1 MPSPVHRPPTG
12 NSSEIHTAPLDV
24 GDPQDDGRHDNG
36 REGSDRQEKHRKC
49 TYDDA
54 EYSTKSFVYT
64 KCITTRMLL
73 DSPIKKAFLDH
84 LPNPR
89 PELEDVTV
97 MALVIFMQIIY
108 NISASSLGEWD
119 HSSLKS
125 RVAVAVSCGLALKFI
140 MDDQPHTS
148 MYFLS
153 CVVRRDELIEDDEKV
168 IADYVV
174 KYETCVLKS
183 LNLYRCCYNHR
194 SWAADFLYMLKK
206 NKEMTSFTCNR
217 VYELVY
223 FVSLHVCELLPDFE
237 AYDEEHVAEA
247 IVLLSVECIQISAW
261 PGVITKSKILAGHR
275 SYEVATKIG
284 HTLADKRPSE
294 TQGLLGEPFTLTSQW
309 QHRATLPCSL
319 RRAAYDLEKKLR
331 MSLPDSLTRATAVCP
346 LRVNRQ

>member
-1 MPSPVHRPPTG
+1 MQRPPTG
-12 NSSEIHTAPLDV
+12 NTSEIYAAPLDV
-24 GDPQDDGRHDNG
+24 GDPQDDGRRDKLH
-36 REGSDRQEKHRKC
+36 KC
-49 TYDDA
+49 THDDA

-64 KCITTRMLL
+64 KLIITRMLFE
-73 DSPIKKAFLDH
+73 SPIKKAFLDH
-84 LPNPR
+84 VPNPR

-97 MALVIFMQIIY
+97 MALIIFLQIIY
-108 NISASSLGEWD
+108 NISGSSLEEWD

-168 IADYVV
+168 ITDYIV
-174 KYETCVLKS
+174 KYETSVLRS
-183 LNLYRCCYNHR
+183 LNLYRCAYNHR
-194 SWAADFLYMLKK
+194 SWAADFLYALKR

-217 VYELVY
+217 TYELVY

-237 AYDEEHVAEA
+237 PYDEENVAEA
-247 IVLLSVECIQISAW
+247 IVLLAIECIQISAW

-284 HTLADKRPSE
+284 HALADKRPSE
-294 TQGLLGEPFTLTSQW
+294 TQGLLGEPFTLSFQW
-309 QHRATLPCSL
+309 QHRATIPCSL
-319 RRAAYDLEKKLR
+319 RRAAYDLEKKWR
-331 MSLPDSLTRATAVCP
+331 KSLPNPLTRATAVYPP
-346 LRVNRQ
+346 LSMDRQ